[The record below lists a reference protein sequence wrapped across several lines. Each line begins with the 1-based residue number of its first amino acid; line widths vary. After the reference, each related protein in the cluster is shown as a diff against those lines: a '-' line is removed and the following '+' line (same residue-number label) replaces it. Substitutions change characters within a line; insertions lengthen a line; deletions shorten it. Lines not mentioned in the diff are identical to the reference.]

1 MIIKNMDQVPLQDVN
16 MEGAKDVKVRVLFG
30 PADNAPTFAMR
41 VFELSGGGHTPFH
54 THPFEH
60 EAMLLDGDI
69 AVVTEE
75 GDRPLQ
81 KEEGDRPLQK
91 GDVILVP
98 PDEKHQFKNLSE
110 TESARFMCLVP
121 IAYQK

>member
-1 MIIKNMDQVPLQDVN
+1 MIIKNIDQVPLQDVN

-41 VFELSGGGHTPFH
+41 VFELAGGGHTPFH

-60 EAMLLDGDI
+60 EVVMLEGDI
-69 AVVTEE
+69 AVATED
-75 GDRPLQ
+75 GDRPL
-81 KEEGDRPLQK
+81 KK
-91 GDVILVP
+91 SDVILMP
-98 PDEKHQFKNLSE
+98 PDEKHQFKNRSN
-110 TESARFMCLVP
+110 TEVARFMCLVP

>member
-1 MIIKNMDQVPLQDVN
+1 MIIKNIDQVPLQDVN

-30 PADNAPTFAMR
+30 PADDAPTFAMR
-41 VFELSGGGHTPFH
+41 VFEMAGGGHTPFH

-81 KEEGDRPLQK
+81 K

-98 PDEKHQFKNLSE
+98 PDEKHQFKNLSD
-110 TESARFMCLVP
+110 TNNARFMCLVP
-121 IAYQK
+121 IEYQK

>member
-1 MIIKNMDQVPLQDVN
+1 MIIKNIDQEPLQDVN

-30 PADNAPTFAMR
+30 PADQAPTFAMR
-41 VFELSGGGHTPFH
+41 VFEMAGGGHTPFH

-81 KEEGDRPLQK
+81 K
-91 GDVILVP
+91 GDVLLMP
-98 PDEKHQFKNLSE
+98 PNEKHQFKNLSG
-110 TESARFMCLVP
+110 TNNARFMCLVP
-121 IAYQK
+121 IEYQK

>member
-1 MIIKNMDQVPLQDVN
+1 MIIKNIDQVPLQDVN
-16 MEGAKDVKVRVLFG
+16 MEVAKDVKVRVLFG

-41 VFELSGGGHTPFH
+41 VFEMAGGGHTPFH

-60 EAMLLDGDI
+60 EAVLLDGDI
-69 AVVTEE
+69 AIVT
-75 GDRPLQ
+75 
-81 KEEGDRPLQK
+81 EEGDRPLQK

>member
-75 GDRPLQ
+75 GDRP
-81 KEEGDRPLQK
+81 QK

>member
-1 MIIKNMDQVPLQDVN
+1 MIIKNIDQVPLQDVN

-41 VFELSGGGHTPFH
+41 VFEMAGGGHTPFH

-60 EAMLLDGDI
+60 EAVLLDGDI
-69 AVVTEE
+69 AIVTEE
-75 GDRPLQ
+75 GN
-81 KEEGDRPLQK
+81 RPLQK

-121 IAYQK
+121 ITYQK